1 MFKRKVYDELLRW
14 KKLSQGKTAAL
25 IEGARRIG
33 KSTIAQAFAETEYDD
48 YLLLDFSIESEDI
61 KQNFKE
67 NIGDLDA
74 FFRTLFLLKGKNLP
88 ANNAVIIFDEVQ
100 LFPLA
105 RQSIKALVAD
115 GRYDYIETGSLISI
129 KKNVQDILIPSE
141 EYRIKMYPMDFE
153 EFLWAQKDN
162 VTAPAI
168 REAFDTMKPLSDAIH
183 RKILKSFRTYIAIG
197 GMPQAITAFV
207 EGQTFDQID
216 LIKRTIVALYEED
229 INKYGSRSDLAL
241 RIFKSIPDQLTH
253 HNSRFKMSTLGK
265 DTRYPNIA
273 GSLEFLCNSMVVN
286 ECKNIATPDIL
297 LDMHSDNSN
306 FKLFMADTGLLVT
319 QAMKCGLYSEE
330 SLYKKL
336 IVDKLSTNLGMIM
349 ENAVGQML
357 AANGHPLRFHEFKFQ
372 PKDSN
377 REKAYELD
385 FLLVRNGK
393 ICPVEV
399 KSSGYRAHKSLDYF
413 FEKYTIKN
421 TERYVLYT
429 KNLKREN
436 SIKYL
441 PIYMAICL

>member
-1 MFKRKVYDELLRW
+1 M
-14 KKLSQGKTAAL
+14 
-25 IEGARRIG
+25 
-33 KSTIAQAFAETEYDD
+33 
-48 YLLLDFSIESEDI
+48 
-61 KQNFKE
+61 
-67 NIGDLDA
+67 
-74 FFRTLFLLKGKNLP
+74 
-88 ANNAVIIFDEVQ
+88 IIFDEVQ

-377 REKAYELD
+377 REKAYEVD

>member
-105 RQSIKALVAD
+105 RQSIKALD

-377 REKAYELD
+377 REKAYEVD

-429 KNLKREN
+429 NFLKREN